1 MPIKTRNMSYLERI
15 NILKYHRYKYSD
27 KAINIEIKLS
37 RIYPILIFY
46 NHEGNLINKLIRMN
60 NHILIWKFFIFFF
73 FFSLCKSYIRIFKSD
88 FYLEM
93 FYDSGCKAP
102 VYSWNF
108 HILNILNHLT
118 LLFTQGKKSYLFP

>member
-1 MPIKTRNMSYLERI
+1 MARCVKIYSSIYLMPIKTRNMSYLERI
-15 NILKYHRYKYSD
+15 NILKYYRYKYSD

-73 FFSLCKSYIRIFKSD
+73 FFSLFVNLISGFLKATFISRCSMIQDVRRLFIR
-88 FYLEM
+88 
-93 FYDSGCKAP
+93 G
-102 VYSWNF
+102 
-108 HILNILNHLT
+108 T
-118 LLFTQGKKSYLFP
+118 FTFSTF

>member
-73 FFSLCKSYIRIFKSD
+73 FFLSL
-88 FYLEM
+88 
-93 FYDSGCKAP
+93 
-102 VYSWNF
+102 
-108 HILNILNHLT
+108 
-118 LLFTQGKKSYLFP
+118 

>member
-73 FFSLCKSYIRIFKSD
+73 FFSLFVNLISGFLKATFISRCSMIQDVRRLFIR
-88 FYLEM
+88 
-93 FYDSGCKAP
+93 G
-102 VYSWNF
+102 
-108 HILNILNHLT
+108 T
-118 LLFTQGKKSYLFP
+118 FTFSTF